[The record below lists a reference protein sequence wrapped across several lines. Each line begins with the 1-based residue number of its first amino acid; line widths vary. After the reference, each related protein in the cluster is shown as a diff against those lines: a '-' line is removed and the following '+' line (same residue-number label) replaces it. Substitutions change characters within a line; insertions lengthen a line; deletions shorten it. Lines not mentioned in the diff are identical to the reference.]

1 MGVTESQVAHK
12 FVTKLFS
19 FLLAM
24 RECDSSEFQCS
35 NRQCVHST
43 YQCDGDNDCGDMSD
57 EQQCETC
64 MCPCVLYYCKCHFVN
79 MAKFLAI
86 FVFDLKSLK
95 FWSAHKLVLYIFV
108 ITTSS
113 VQYENTKKIS

>member
-1 MGVTESQVAHK
+1 MVVVWVGRRVERRRERGVGRKV
-12 FVTKLFS
+12 KLLINLS

-64 MCPCVLYYCKCHFVN
+64 MCPCVYYIMESSQH
-79 MAKFLAI
+79 
-86 FVFDLKSLK
+86 
-95 FWSAHKLVLYIFV
+95 V
-108 ITTSS
+108 I
-113 VQYENTKKIS
+113 QA